1 MSDRLTHLFVQLR
14 WKLRS
19 LLPDDAPKRRTVQGV
34 TLWMPRAH
42 RLGDFAAVAPDYG
55 QNIVRLAAALDPG
68 RPLQLID
75 VGANIGDTTAQ
86 VLATRPGS
94 ALCVE
99 ADAYW
104 LPFLQR
110 NLDESTSTIAFH
122 LLVPSTEVSAT
133 AARPVRNNQGT
144 TTFAEGTDPS
154 TAPPIAIGDL
164 PASYPEFDH
173 VRLVKSDTDGY
184 DAALIPALAETYA
197 ASTPALFFEY
207 DERLTRNAGNESP
220 ADLFARLVELGY
232 DRFVAW
238 DNWGGLRST
247 FTGADWTGAVDRLRE
262 GVAAGSWDFWDVA
275 AAHRDDPAGIAA
287 VESFGTPPA

>member
-1 MSDRLTHLFVQLR
+1 MSDRLTHLAVQLR

-19 LLPDDAPKRRTVQGV
+19 LLPDDTPKQREIQGV
-34 TLWMPRAH
+34 KLWMPRAH
-42 RLGDFAAVAPDYG
+42 RLGDFAAVAPEYG

-68 RPLQLID
+68 SPLQLID

-86 VLATRPGS
+86 VLATRPGT

-122 LLVPSTEVSAT
+122 LLVPSAQVGAT
-133 AARPVRNNQGT
+133 ATRPVRNNQGT

-154 TAPPIAIGDL
+154 TAPAIAIGDL
-164 PASYPEFDH
+164 PASYPDFDR

-207 DERLTRNAGNESP
+207 DERLTRNAGNANP
-220 ADLFARLVELGY
+220 DDMFTRLVELGY

-238 DNWGGLRST
+238 DNWGALRST
-247 FTGADWTGAVDRLRE
+247 FTGTNWTDAIGQLRD
-262 GVAAGSWDFWDVA
+262 GVAAGRWDFWDVA

-287 VESFGTPPA
+287 VESFGTA

>member
-1 MSDRLTHLFVQLR
+1 MSHRLTHLAVQLR

-19 LLPDDAPKRRTVQGV
+19 LLPDDTAKQRTVQGV
-34 TLWMPRAH
+34 SLWMPRAH

-68 RPLQLID
+68 KPLQLID

-86 VLATRPGS
+86 VLARRPGT

-122 LLVPSTEVSAT
+122 LLVPSAEVSAT
-133 AARPVRNNQGT
+133 ATRPVRNNQGT

-164 PASYPEFDH
+164 PTHYAEFDQ

-197 ASTPALFFEY
+197 ATTPVLFFEY
-207 DERLTRNAGNESP
+207 DERLTRNTGNEQP
-220 ADLFARLVELGY
+220 DELFVRLVELGY

-238 DNWGGLRST
+238 DNWGVLRAT
-247 FTGADWTGAVDRLRE
+247 FSGADWTDAVGRLRQ
-262 GVAAGSWDFWDVA
+262 GVTAGQWDFWDVA
-275 AAHRDDPAGIAA
+275 AAHGDDPAGIVA
-287 VESFGTPPA
+287 VESFGPS

>member
-1 MSDRLTHLFVQLR
+1 MPDRLTHLAVQLR

-19 LLPDDAPKRRTVQGV
+19 LLPDDTAKQRTIQGV

-68 RPLQLID
+68 KPLQLID

-86 VLATRPGS
+86 VLATRPGT

-104 LPFLQR
+104 LPYLQR

-122 LLVPSTEVSAT
+122 LLVPSAEVSAT
-133 AARPVRNNQGT
+133 ATRPVRNNQGT

-164 PASYPEFDH
+164 PTSYPEFDQ

-197 ASTPALFFEY
+197 ATTPALFFEY
-207 DERLTRNAGNESP
+207 DERLTRNAGNAKP
-220 ADLFARLVELGY
+220 DDLFVRLVELGY

-238 DNWGGLRST
+238 DNWGVLRAT
-247 FTGADWTGAVDRLRE
+247 FTGGDWADAVSQLRE
-262 GVAAGSWDFWDVA
+262 GVTAGQWDFWDIA
-275 AAHRDDPAGIAA
+275 AAHGDDAAAIAA
-287 VESFGTPPA
+287 VESFGKP